1 MTRIPPF
8 SIGVIATIMFCFV
21 YESNCANVTN
31 TCAVIGRDISSA
43 SAIIYPSDTIAFT
56 TDTSHFTES
65 SNQIPTCVLEVG
77 SAQDVAVALKIIGA
91 TKTPF
96 AIMSGGHSS
105 NQKFSSTTG
114 IHISLIRLRQVVF
127 SADKSTVEIGMG
139 ITWAEVYQILDGTG
153 YNVVGGRTFGPGVG
167 GFTLGGGYSWKTNQY
182 GLTCDTVRSYNLVL
196 PNGTITTASKRI
208 NPDLFFAL
216 KGGLNRFGIVT
227 SAVFE
232 THAQVPLIYGG
243 QVFYSTDDIP
253 AVINA
258 TLEFYKL
265 ADIKTQIMYIIA
277 TTPTQESVILL
288 AFHDGPNRPSSLS
301 VFDNITPL
309 SSTLSTLSFSDFV
322 HSIQDKPRIRGTA
335 DTIST
340 TGITTGFIKAVSD
353 QIAALREAAVS
364 HGAASI
370 AFDIEP
376 FTDYG
381 KHATDSAYPH
391 TRSQLPLGL
400 DFSWVSADDDEF
412 WHDTAK
418 NAIAKLKV
426 VAAQEGIYNPKEA
439 AYPNYSAA
447 SKTALQLYGEENTE
461 RLKRIRAQI
470 DPYNVMKLAGGFDL

>member
-139 ITWAEVYQILDGTG
+139 I
-153 YNVVGGRTFGPGVG
+153 
-167 GFTLGGGYSWKTNQY
+167 
-182 GLTCDTVRSYNLVL
+182 
-196 PNGTITTASKRI
+196 NGTITTASKRI